1 MAGAQGMKTKRDPYE
16 VLGVSRSADE
26 AQIKK
31 AYHKLARKYHPDSNK
46 NDKNAEEKF
55 KEVSEAYEILSD
67 PEKKKL
73 YDQFGYA
80 AFDAAGNANGAYTEN
95 PFNHRSYNGNYG
107 GGYSGGFGGND
118 GSGNYY
124 REFHFDGNGGQ
135 DFDDILNQFFKGAAG
150 GGGFHSSRG
159 GTSYGDGFGGYGGY
173 RTESRGSDATAGI
186 TVSFDEAVHG
196 GTKMIQLTDAQG
208 NVRSLSVKIPAGIDT
223 GKKIRL
229 KGKGNP
235 GYGGQPAGD
244 LFLEVTVLP
253 KKGWKREGMNV
264 YSTTRIPYTM
274 AVLGGEAIIP
284 TLYGNVSCR
293 IKPGTQ
299 PGSKIRLRG
308 KGVVSMSDPTVHGD
322 QFVTIEISLPSH
334 MSEKAK
340 QKLREFEDEVK
351 KSY

>member
-1 MAGAQGMKTKRDPYE
+1 MKTKRDPYE

-80 AFDAAGNANGAYTEN
+80 AFDAGGNANGAYSSYEN
-95 PFNHRSYNGNYG
+95 PFNHRGTNGNYG
-107 GGYSGGFGGND
+107 GGYSGGFGGTD

-135 DFDDILNQFFKGAAG
+135 NFDDILNQFFKGAAG
-150 GGGFHSSRG
+150 GGFRSRRG
-159 GTSYGDGFGGYGGY
+159 STSYGDTFGGYQ
-173 RTESRGSDATAGI
+173 TQTKGSDATADI
-186 TVSFDEAVHG
+186 TISFDEAVHG
-196 GTKMIQLTDAQG
+196 ATKMIQLTDAQG
-208 NVRSLSVKIPAGIDT
+208 KVRSLSVKIPAGIDT

-229 KGKGNP
+229 KGKGGP
-235 GYGGQPAGD
+235 GYNGEPAGD

-299 PGSKIRLRG
+299 PGSRIRLRG
-308 KGVVSMSDPTVHGD
+308 KGVVSMSNPKAYGD
-322 QFVTIEISLPSH
+322 QFVTVEISLPSH
-334 MSEKAK
+334 ISEKAK